1 MKRFEIMI
9 RFESEDYP
17 AAIKRVAKLLRENPD
32 IMGTG
37 IQGAEPLTFEQ
48 GGENFEVANV
58 QNNPNSIAVACQ
70 EIA

>member
-37 IQGAEPLTFEQ
+37 IQGADPLTFTPVSPGDFAPLSDNEMLAIVTEQ
-48 GGENFEVANV
+48 G
-58 QNNPNSIAVACQ
+58 QSL
-70 EIA
+70 